1 MKYFLFLI
9 APFLC
14 FSQTIWDGPEITFT
28 KANNAD
34 FTQEQYQDRI
44 TSDVWLTR
52 SNSGGALINYTQ
64 EISYSRGTSPLGT
77 LWAVGNT
84 SSTNLSFDDFRAFDG
99 TSGGSGS
106 GSNSPTMNQ
115 SFVLKITNGTTDESD
130 DIHIDIMFSFWQS
143 GRTSGGGFT
152 YTRSTDPNL
161 STEFKNAI
169 EIFVYPNPTT
179 GLIRTNQDI
188 ISQIRVYDLT
198 GKQLMEKNASS
209 VDLSTFKNGVYLLQ
223 LYRSDTKN
231 WITKRLVKLE

>member
-34 FTQEQYQDRI
+34 FTQAQHQDRI

-52 SNSGGALINYTQ
+52 RNGGGLFNFKNESFYND
-64 EISYSRGTSPLGT
+64 GVSPSLT
-77 LWAVGNT
+77 LWALGDTSDDNLVFDNFKDFYGSSGNRPPTNT
-84 SSTNLSFDDFRAFDG
+84 SI
-99 TSGGSGS
+99 
-106 GSNSPTMNQ
+106 
-115 SFVLKITNGTTDESD
+115 VLKLTQGTTAESD
-130 DIHIDIMFSFWQS
+130 DIHIDLTF
-143 GRTSGGGFT
+143 TSWTGGGGGNNGGGGGFA

-161 STEFKNAI
+161 STDFKNAI

-179 GLIRTNQDI
+179 GLIRANEDI

-198 GKQLMEKNASS
+198 GKQLMETNASS
-209 VDLSTFKNGVYLLQ
+209 VDLSIFKNGVYLLQ
-223 LYRSDTKN
+223 LYRNDTKN
-231 WITKRLVKLE
+231 WITKRIIKYQRF

>member
-14 FSQTIWDGPEITFT
+14 FSQTIWSGFEITFT

-34 FTQEQYQDRI
+34 FTLEEHQDRI
-44 TSDVWLTR
+44 TADVWLTR
-52 SNSGGALINYTQ
+52 SNSGGALINYSQ
-64 EISYSRGTSPLGT
+64 ESSYFRGTSPLGT
-77 LWAVGNT
+77 LWAEGST
-84 SSTNLSFDDFRAFDG
+84 SSTDLSFDDFRAFDG
-99 TSGGSGS
+99 TSGGFGS
-106 GSNSPTMNQ
+106 VSNSPPMYQ
-115 SFVLKITNGTTDESD
+115 SLVLKITNGTTDESD

-161 STEFKNAI
+161 SAGYLKNTD
-169 EIFVYPNPTT
+169 IFLHPNPTT
-179 GLIRTNQDI
+179 GLVRANQDI

-198 GKQLMEKNASS
+198 GKQLTKSEDSS
-209 VDLSTFKNGVYLLQ
+209 VNLSAFKNGVYLLQ
-223 LYRSDTKN
+223 LYRSETKN

>member
-14 FSQTIWDGPEITFT
+14 FSQTIWGGPEITFT
-28 KANNAD
+28 KANHAD
-34 FTQEQYQDRI
+34 FTQAQHQDRI
-44 TSDVWLTR
+44 TADVWLTR
-52 SNSGGALINYTQ
+52 SNSGGALINYNQ
-64 EISYSRGTSPLGT
+64 ESSYSRGTSPLGT

-106 GSNSPTMNQ
+106 GSNSPPMNK

-169 EIFVYPNPTT
+169 DVIVYPNPTT
-179 GLIRTNQDI
+179 RVIHANHDI

-198 GKQLMEKNASS
+198 GKQLMETNDSS
-209 VDLSTFKNGVYLLQ
+209 VDLSAFKNGVYFLKLF
-223 LYRSDTKN
+223 RNDTKN
-231 WITKRLVKLE
+231 GVTKRVVKLD